1 MKEAENF
8 GALAGLVFSS
18 KGRRN
23 FAGVL
28 IGKGG
33 PEGFFGATGLVGAF
47 FLALEAERAGAFFLE
62 GFFEEDF
69 GAFLDL
75 DFFAMKFQ
83 T

>member
-8 GALAGLVFSS
+8 GALAGLMFSS

-33 PEGFFGATGLVGAF
+33 PEGFFGAMGLVGAF
-47 FLALEAERAGAFFLE
+47 FLALEAGRAGAFFLE
-62 GFFEEDF
+62 SFFEEDF

>member
-1 MKEAENF
+1 M
-8 GALAGLVFSS
+8 S
-18 KGRRN
+18 
-23 FAGVL
+23 
-28 IGKGG
+28 
-33 PEGFFGATGLVGAF
+33 LVGTF